1 MQVNRLPKSKS
12 GGAGDQ
18 ECAVAAAA
26 GSPRKQVAIVPPEPR
41 WIADNEE
48 CCGGGGEGT
57 ERPQRHLKMNKG
69 QGGEGGEERV

>member
-1 MQVNRLPKSKS
+1 MQVNRLPKSK
-12 GGAGDQ
+12 GGSAGDQ
-18 ECAVAAAA
+18 EGSAAPAAAAA

-48 CCGGGGEGT
+48 CCGEGA

-69 QGGEGGEERV
+69 QEGEGGEERV